1 MFAYS
6 KGRSKYDNKPAQMV
20 ANSWEEFA
28 SDVLGNISESKAKAS
43 YICGPMEAGA
53 HNNPEKNPGVHT
65 FRLEKLAKP
74 RRWVPLDVDSMDGA
88 EVFNQLRAE
97 LMGYQ
102 GFWYTTASSKPESP
116 RCRVILSLDR
126 EVSRDESIRIGAALE
141 AKLVACIGQEFIVF
155 DKSVY
160 RPEQPCYGP
169 VNGHQEGYFT
179 GEPLNVNEWLKAAP
193 EAGLDNKPEK
203 AKGKK
208 NLPMSA
214 RDIVNVKDALTF
226 MYEKYTAGEIF
237 QNGELYDFWLGCGFG
252 LHFTGQ
258 PDAFDIWNWDSAR
271 YPEYQGVDDLKA
283 RWEGFSQAKDHSK
296 TWKFITRTAAE
307 YGWEPVELEAPFGSE
322 LGMSQRFTKKIK
334 GRFRWTAGLDWMR
347 NAGTHWVRDE
357 TRQREKI
364 AKEIC
369 MITADA
375 VDPKNVNRVTSRG
388 VVSAIIALSQSD
400 NGVATDI
407 SEWNKYPYLL
417 NTPGGVYDLNTGRLV
432 EQSDGMLFTQ
442 VTRCAPQRIAT
453 PAWDGF
459 LSSVFDNNLEMIEF
473 MQRLLG
479 YLLTGSIDEQKLFFF
494 YGIGSNGKSV
504 LLDCLHDLLGDYS
517 HDLPSES
524 LTQRNHGDHPT
535 EYAALHG
542 KRLAIS
548 SEIENNSRWAQSKIK
563 ALTGNKTFTA
573 RFMRQ
578 DYFTFNITHKHVIA
592 SNHKPLLSGGDY
604 AMARRFVLVPFT
616 QVFEGVRKDVN
627 LPRKLKDEYPGILQW
642 AIDGAVKWTR
652 DRDLLIPESVKNASK
667 EYMEEMDDLAIWIS
681 EKCDTGPAFTSL
693 AQELYK
699 SFNNWQQERGDS
711 LWSRR
716 EFDAMIGTRFEPGKR
731 TKYGAVRMGI
741 KPKMNFT
748 QTTSDQ
754 YTPYRR
760 N

>member
-6 KGRSKYDNKPAQMV
+6 KGRNKFDNIPTQMD
-20 ANSWEEFA
+20 ASSWGEFE
-28 SDVLGNISESKAKAS
+28 SSVLGNISESKARAS
-43 YICGPMEAGA
+43 YICGPMECGE
-53 HNNPEKNPGVHT
+53 HNNPEKNPGTNT
-65 FRLEKLAKP
+65 FRLEKLTKP
-74 RRWVPLDVDSMDGA
+74 RRWLPMDVDYMDSA
-88 EVFNQLRAE
+88 EVFSQLCCE
-97 LMGYQ
+97 LLPYE
-102 GFWYTTASSKPESP
+102 GFWYTTASHTEEKP
-116 RCRVILSLDR
+116 RCRLILSLDR
-126 EVSRDESIRIGAALE
+126 DVTRDESMSLGAVLE
-141 AKLVACIGQEFIVF
+141 AKLVNAIGDGLIVF
-155 DKSVY
+155 DKAVY
-160 RPEQPCYGP
+160 RHEQPCYGP
-169 VNGHQEGYFT
+169 VKGHQQGYFT
-179 GEPLNVNEWLKAAP
+179 GNPLDVNELLKAVP
-193 EAGLDNKPEK
+193 EVK
-203 AKGKK
+203 AKKKADKKK
-208 NLPMSA
+208 NFPMRPIDITNVQSA
-214 RDIVNVKDALTF
+214 MTYVFDK
-226 MYEKYTAGEIF
+226 YEAGEIF
-237 QNGELYDFWLGCGFG
+237 QGAGELYDYWLKCGFG

-258 PDAFDIWNWDSAR
+258 PEAFAIWLWDSER
-271 YPEYQGVDDLKA
+271 YPQFVDERDLRT
-283 RWEGFSQAKDHSK
+283 RWDGFSQNKEQSTKWTYITK
-296 TWKFITRTAAE
+296 TAEE
-307 YGWEPVELEAPFGSE
+307 YGWVPPELEAPYASE
-322 LGMSQRFTKKIK
+322 IGMSQRFADRVQGSLRYTE
-334 GRFRWTAGLDWMR
+334 GLGWMR
-347 NAGTHWVRDE
+347 NTGSHWVRDE
-357 TRQREKI
+357 IRQRERI
-364 AKEIC
+364 AKDIC
-369 MITADA
+369 MLTAQH
-375 VDPKNVNRVTSRG
+375 VEPNNINRVTSRSA
-388 VVSAIIALSQSD
+388 VSAITSLAQSD
-400 NGVATDI
+400 RRIATDI

-417 NTPGGVYDLNTGRLV
+417 NTPVGPYDLNTGRLV

-494 YGIGSNGKSV
+494 YGVGSNGKSV

-524 LTQRNHGDHPT
+524 LTQRTHGDHPT

-711 LWSRR
+711 LWTRR
-716 EFDAMIGTRFEPGKR
+716 EFDAVIGTRFEPGKKTNR
-731 TKYGAVRMGI
+731 GAVRMGI
-741 KPKMNFT
+741 KPKMIFT